1 MLGTSNK
8 MLLQQQHSLD
18 SFVNLSANMFFISF
32 YVLQF
37 ISRMISL
44 IPEKYNSFFL
54 FLVSCLS
61 LSVH

>member
-44 IPEKYNSFFL
+44 IQEKYNSFFL
-54 FLVSCLS
+54 FLVSYLS
-61 LSVH
+61 LLVH